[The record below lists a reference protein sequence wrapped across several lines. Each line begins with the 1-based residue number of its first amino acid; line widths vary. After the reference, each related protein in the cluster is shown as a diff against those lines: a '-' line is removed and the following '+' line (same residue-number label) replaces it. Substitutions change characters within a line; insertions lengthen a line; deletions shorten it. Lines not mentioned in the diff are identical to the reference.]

1 MLKRLILALM
11 LCLPAPFALMSSAG
25 AVTLGDD
32 GLHKQDW
39 FSITFRDM
47 REDMQSAAEEGK
59 RLAIIIEQRGC
70 IYCKKVHEEIL
81 TDPQVR
87 DYIKANYKMVQYN
100 LYGDEEVID
109 LDGEVLTEKTAA
121 RKWGIAFTPTIL
133 FLPEEADGSLDARQA
148 AVAAMPGARE
158 ALRDRGGLPALPR
171 PAHPRAQ
178 RGGDSEHR
186 LGETSPVAGVECRY
200 MQKLQFMH

>member
-1 MLKRLILALM
+1 MLKRLVLVLALS
-11 LCLPAPFALMSSAG
+11 LPASAG
-25 AVTLGDD
+25 AATIGDD
-32 GLHKQDW
+32 GLHKEDW

-47 REDMQSAAEEGK
+47 AEDIATAQEEGK

-81 TDPQVR
+81 SDPDVR

-100 LYGDEEVID
+100 LYGDEEVTD

-133 FLPEEADGSLDARQA
+133 FLPEESGGEMDSRQA
-148 AVAAMPGARE
+148 SVASMPGAFQKGTFLDMFTWVRE
-158 ALRDRGGLPALPR
+158 KRYETEEDF
-171 PAHPRAQ
+171 Q
-178 RGGDSEHR
+178 RYHARRIRER
-186 LGETSPVAGVECRY
+186 NEAGVPNTD
-200 MQKLQFMH
+200 

>member
-1 MLKRLILALM
+1 MLKRLVLVLALA
-11 LCLPAPFALMSSAG
+11 LPASAV
-25 AVTLGDD
+25 AATIGDD

-47 REDMQSAAEEGK
+47 AEDIASAQEEGK

-81 TDPQVR
+81 SDPDVR

-100 LYGDEEVID
+100 LYGDEEVTD

-133 FLPEEADGSLDARQA
+133 FLPEEPGGELDARQA
-148 AVAAMPGARE
+148 AVASMPGAFQKGTFLDMFTWVRE
-158 ALRDRGGLPALPR
+158 KRYETDEDF
-171 PAHPRAQ
+171 Q
-178 RGGDSEHR
+178 RYHARRIRER
-186 LGETSPVAGVECRY
+186 NEAGVPNTD
-200 MQKLQFMH
+200 